1 VHELAISQSVVDAVL
16 ARTGDARVTVVRLD
30 VGRLS
35 GVVPDALR
43 FCFDLV
49 ADGTPLAGAELR
61 IAEPPGRAR
70 CATCGA
76 DFGLDQPILLCPC
89 GSADVQVTAGRD
101 LLVRSVEVA

>member
-1 VHELAISQSVVDAVL
+1 VHELSIAASVVDAVL
-16 ARTGDARVTVVRLD
+16 DRTGQARVSELRLA

-49 ADGTPLAGAELR
+49 AEGTPLEGARLCIE
-61 IAEPPGRAR
+61 EPVGRAS
-70 CATCGA
+70 CSACGA
-76 DFGLDQPILLCPC
+76 DFGVDDLVLLCPC
-89 GSADVQVTAGRD
+89 GSADVVVTAGRE